1 MVSPSGCSGDSIGAI
16 FGVKAPATL
25 QVARYGGSLANDIFV
40 EKSDGEGVGIGVYC
54 SCWDALLG
62 TSRTLGTHS

>member
-1 MVSPSGCSGDSIGAI
+1 MGSTSGYNRDRIGSFIVATDSEA
-16 FGVKAPATL
+16 VKDTL
-25 QVARYGGSLANDIFV
+25 DGGSLANDIFV

-62 TSRTLGTHS
+62 TS